1 MVEPA
6 VARCW
11 CCGTQYTTRSWP
23 WLEALDRAGDTRAC
37 AVPGCGQP
45 VERAHATA
53 LRLAA
58 EGREAAND
66 PPTVIEDPKRSES
79 PMKPKKTPA
88 RKPAP
93 EPEAPAIISLRGH
106 TAEDHAAFER
116 ARLRRSKM
124 IGGGFVSLSQAV
136 LALARTQ
143 AEREDA
149 EERAQAEAARRG
161 SRDELVR
168 RLAAARAAAEEST
181 RDGWK
186 GTIADRA
193 ALIAAEDEAFAAL
206 VADVEAKP

>member
-1 MVEPA
+1 MGEPA

-11 CCGTQYTTRSWP
+11 CCGTSYTSRAWP
-23 WLEALDRAGDTRAC
+23 WLEALGGERRAC

-45 VERAHATA
+45 VERAHVTA

-106 TAEDHAAFER
+106 TAEDHATFER
-116 ARLRRSKM
+116 ARRRRSKM

-206 VADVEAKP
+206 VADVEARP

>member
-1 MVEPA
+1 MTATHCTCGDRDEHIA
-6 VARCW
+6 ARRR
-11 CCGTQYTTRSWP
+11 T
-23 WLEALDRAGDTRAC
+23 
-37 AVPGCGQP
+37 
-45 VERAHATA
+45 
-53 LRLAA
+53 A